1 MPFEK
6 ILTKL
11 FEVNVETFN
20 NADYENLSGFMAPYT
35 ELISP
40 EINLPKIQAAA
51 VHLKSFK
58 EIMSYWIEVNKSF
71 DNSITRFEYIEVGK
85 KSLVR
90 CFYEKVDMTID
101 CEIHF
106 DEYAKI
112 TKIVN
117 HLIEE

>member
-20 NADYENLSGFMAPYT
+20 EADYEKLSNILTPYT

-40 EINLPKIQAAA
+40 EINLPKIKADA

-58 EIMSYWIEVNKSF
+58 EILSYWIEINKSF
-71 DNSITRFEYIEVGK
+71 DNSITRYECIEVGK

-90 CFYEKVDMTID
+90 CFYEKLDMTID
-101 CEIHF
+101 TEIHF
-106 DEYAKI
+106 NEYAKI